1 LVTVALPPELEA
13 FVQQKV
19 ESGRYFSAGEVVL
32 EALRL
37 LEVQD
42 RMQSTQRELLRK
54 EIAIGIEQADR
65 GELQD
70 GPSVFERLG
79 ERIES
84 MDGSTP

>member
-1 LVTVALPPELEA
+1 MTVALPPELEA

-19 ESGRYFSAGEVVL
+19 ESGRYVSSGEVVL

-37 LEVQD
+37 LEIQD
-42 RMQSTQRELLRK
+42 RMQSTQLELLRK

-70 GPSVFERLG
+70 GPSVFASLREK
-79 ERIES
+79 IES
-84 MDGSTP
+84 MGGSTP